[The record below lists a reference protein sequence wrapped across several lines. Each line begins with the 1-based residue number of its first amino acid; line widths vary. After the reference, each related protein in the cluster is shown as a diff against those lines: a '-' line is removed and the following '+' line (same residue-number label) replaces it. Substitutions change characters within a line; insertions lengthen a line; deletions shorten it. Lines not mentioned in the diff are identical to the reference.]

1 MAVGTARDRNRRL
14 LFWARAT
21 VVGVFLA
28 GLVVVVGP
36 ALPHLGS
43 LFDDPFEAQ
52 VERRVVETFDA
63 AGHSTGRTVTTA
75 PAGSLM
81 ERALAAGGVLLLRIA
96 VVAAA
101 AFLAG
106 AVVYR
111 TGSGNFPSEIGG
123 VKFAEQASAGLD
135 ELKVTVEKLGL
146 QVARLTAK
154 VDTTAEE
161 LANVRE
167 AGAEGLSAVAG
178 LNARFDATE
187 QDTGQIAAAV
197 AALAEELDAFEKAAP
212 RPAPRSPKRQ

>member
-1 MAVGTARDRNRRL
+1 MMPRMVVGTARDRNTRL

-43 LFDDPFEAQ
+43 LFDDPFQAQ
-52 VERRVVETFDA
+52 VERRVVENFDA
-63 AGHSTGRTVTTA
+63 GGHSTGRTVTTA

-81 ERALAAGGVLLLRIA
+81 ERALAAGGVLLVRLA

-135 ELKVTVEKLGL
+135 ELSRTVEEVELKL
-146 QVARLTAK
+146 ARLSAKLDRTA
-154 VDTTAEE
+154 DE
-161 LANVRE
+161 LLNVQKA
-167 AGAEGLSAVAG
+167 AGEGLAAVAQ
-178 LNARFDATE
+178 LHTTLDVTR
-187 QDTGQIAAAV
+187 QQTGQLADAV
-197 AALAEELDAFEKAAP
+197 AALGEELEALKGAP
-212 RPAPRSPKRQ
+212 RAPDAQ